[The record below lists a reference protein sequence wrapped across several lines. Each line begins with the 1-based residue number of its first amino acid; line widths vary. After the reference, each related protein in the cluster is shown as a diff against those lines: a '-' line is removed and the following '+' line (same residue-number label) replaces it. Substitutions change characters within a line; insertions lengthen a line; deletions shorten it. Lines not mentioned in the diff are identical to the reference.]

1 MVIMVKVCKRL
12 HIVTLHS
19 VRFIYSWVCLHVF
32 MPLSIKLGQHH
43 LLKKTWKTPEALSS
57 KPSIHGTLTFTEQD
71 IMRDLEIKASFLFPL
86 PLSSKTFP
94 LEHGGLEQ
102 AWPNTI
108 PCSAPDVS
116 AVPTSK
122 SHRKLYC
129 SAFTFWKLLIHLEIA
144 NILTAKMKSIWHQL
158 IARLEWLQNCY
169 LWRNQEL
176 QRVHYALQP
185 MQTLHHV
192 LYEEAELRAFP
203 AGAVRGY
210 LVERSC

>member
-71 IMRDLEIKASFLFPL
+71 IMRDLEIKASFIFPL

-116 AVPTSK
+116 TVPTSK

-144 NILTAKMKSIWHQL
+144 NILAAKLKSIWHQH
-158 IARLEWLQNCY
+158 I
-169 LWRNQEL
+169 
-176 QRVHYALQP
+176 RVTAKLLFMKESRTSASSLCITAYANI
-185 MQTLHHV
+185 TSCCIWGG
-192 LYEEAELRAFP
+192 RA
-203 AGAVRGY
+203 ASVSRG
-210 LVERSC
+210 SH